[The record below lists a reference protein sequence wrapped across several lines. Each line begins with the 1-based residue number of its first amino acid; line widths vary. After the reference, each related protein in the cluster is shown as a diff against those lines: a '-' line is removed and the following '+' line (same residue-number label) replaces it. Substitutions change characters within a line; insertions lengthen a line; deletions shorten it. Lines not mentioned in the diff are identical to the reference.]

1 MLLRSQVAPP
11 PPDEPE
17 VPLLPLV
24 PEVPDVPL
32 VPDVPDVPDVP
43 EVPEVPDVPL
53 VPDVPEVPDVPLVP
67 EVPLAPELLLGGSFT
82 PASSAGGVTLLS
94 CWPVP
99 MSSAGEVAQAVA
111 IESRPPSVSTAR
123 EVTAELRMM
132 ADTLAADLCRPLDA
146 PSNETRK

>member
-1 MLLRSQVAPP
+1 MLPRSQVAPP
-11 PPDEPE
+11 PPDEPLEPE

-32 VPDVPDVPDVP
+32 VPEVP
-43 EVPEVPDVPL
+43 EVPEVPD
-53 VPDVPEVPDVPLVP
+53 VPDVPLVP